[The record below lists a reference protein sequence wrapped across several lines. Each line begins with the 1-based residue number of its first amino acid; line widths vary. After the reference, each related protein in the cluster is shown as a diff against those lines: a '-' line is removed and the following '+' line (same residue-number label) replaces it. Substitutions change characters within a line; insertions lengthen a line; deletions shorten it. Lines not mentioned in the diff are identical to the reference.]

1 MRPQIRTAE
10 VGIYPLLVIG
20 GEFRNDIDS
29 GLSDVAHI
37 FGSPSVVSL
46 ARCDVAG
53 LDFSK
58 KIPYICRNGQR
69 ETCFVVMFQKVVYGY
84 I

>member
-10 VGIYPLLVIG
+10 VGIYPLFVIG

-29 GLSDVAHI
+29 GLSDITHI
-37 FGSPSVVSL
+37 LGSPPVVSL

-53 LDFSK
+53 LDM
-58 KIPYICRNGQR
+58 YA
-69 ETCFVVMFQKVVYGY
+69 
-84 I
+84 